1 MIGLHQEFLH
11 RARQVTAHGL
21 GLSVDVYQPDLFD
34 LLASLEREAVA
45 CDYLEIFRAAQP
57 AAEAVRSRL
66 AGCPLECHAEGLWV
80 TQPDWLESYPAE
92 TEIAAVAGQLR
103 ALGSQWVTHECAAK
117 QMAGF
122 SFGTYLPPL
131 FTAAGAEATAAN
143 SLVLQERLDA
153 RAGKAAPKPLLLLEM
168 PPLTFFACG
177 DLTVPAFFRRL
188 ADRSSCGLVLDI
200 GHLWTVWR
208 YAGSGAARSL
218 TDFAAEFLDLFP
230 MERVIQ
236 IHVAGLALHET
247 MAEDPGS
254 PPWWID
260 AHGAAIPAV
269 LFDLLEQ
276 VLAHPGLTNLKGLA
290 LEVDTKAVPLIV
302 EELRA
307 FRRRCAARF
316 HDPAAPWNREATD
329 AGPPARPALLPDALS
344 PAAAL
349 RSDYARY
356 ARMACGQSAAPLPLS
371 DARGLRLYQQQYLPH
386 EILHWGGDLRELFPA
401 ACRELDGAGV
411 ALADFVAFWSQA
423 PRKTAEPYDFFLL
436 KLDRFVDFAAAAAPA
451 VGRTAAREA
460 EALRAAYRAAC
471 DLETPA

>member
-1 MIGLHQEFLH
+1 MIGLHQEFLR
-11 RARQVTAHGL
+11 RAGQVTAHGL

-34 LLASLEREAVA
+34 LLSSLEKEAVA
-45 CDYLEIFRAAQP
+45 CDYLEIFRATQP

-92 TEIAAVAGQLR
+92 AEMAAVAGQLR
-103 ALGSQWVTHECAAK
+103 ALGSQWMTHECAAK

-131 FTAAGAEATAAN
+131 LTEAGVVATAAN

-153 RAGKAAPKPLLLLEM
+153 LAGRDAAGPLLLLEM

-208 YAGSGAARSL
+208 YAGSGLALSL
-218 TDFAAEFLDLFP
+218 MDFTEEFLDLFP
-230 MERVIQ
+230 LERVIQ
-236 IHVAGLALHET
+236 IHVAGLAWHET
-247 MAEDPGS
+247 MDEDSGR

-260 AHGAAIPAV
+260 AHGAPIPPI

-302 EELRA
+302 EELA
-307 FRRRCAARF
+307 QFRRRFAARF
-316 HDPAAPWNREATD
+316 HDPAASWNRHAAE
-329 AGPPARPALLPDALS
+329 AGPPVPPVLP
-344 PAAAL
+344 PAALPSVEAL

-356 ARMACGQSAAPLPLS
+356 ARMACGQSVAAFPLS
-371 DARGLRLYQQQYLPH
+371 DARGLRVYQTHYLPH
-386 EILHWGGDLRELFPA
+386 EILHWGGDLRSLFPA
-401 ACRELDGAGV
+401 ACRDLDRAGV
-411 ALADFVAFWSQA
+411 ALADFVAFWFEA
-423 PRKTAEPYDFFLL
+423 PRKATEPYDFFLL
-436 KLDRFVDFAAAAAPA
+436 KLSRFVEFAAAADPA
-451 VGRTAAREA
+451 AGRTAAEEA
-460 EALRAAYRAAC
+460 EPLRAAYRSAC